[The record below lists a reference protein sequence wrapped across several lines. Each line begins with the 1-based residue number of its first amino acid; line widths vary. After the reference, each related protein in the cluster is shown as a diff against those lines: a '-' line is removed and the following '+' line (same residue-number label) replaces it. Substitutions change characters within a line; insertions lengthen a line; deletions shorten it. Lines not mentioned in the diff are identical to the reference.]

1 VLELNKYK
9 EKSLDQNKKDKN
21 DFSKIYAELSWLA
34 IQNVN
39 YYVANQLVSTLKMM
53 NIKNKET

>member
-1 VLELNKYK
+1 MLELNKYK